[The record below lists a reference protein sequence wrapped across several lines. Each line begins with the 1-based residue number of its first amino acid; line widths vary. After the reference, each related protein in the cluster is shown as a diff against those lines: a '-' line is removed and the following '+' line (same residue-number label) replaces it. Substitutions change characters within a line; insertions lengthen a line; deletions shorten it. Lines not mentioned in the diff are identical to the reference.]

1 MDNRTAN
8 ENGNLTR
15 LQNRY
20 LDTVYDTMLQYNE
33 NTSQYNS
40 NMQNIIRILEET
52 HSTYFASLR
61 HTHGVNRVNA
71 PVPRSTPRAAGGGP
85 RRSNQP
91 FFDYTRAASGG
102 TRRSHSSN
110 ISQSRATSG
119 GGTRSTIPPPLNRN
133 GLDNNNSLLFTYM
146 FQPDAGETQHVSLS
160 SDEIARH
167 TTTYG
172 CSEEV
177 FCEISGNRCPISLD
191 NFEIGDVIMKITG
204 CGHIFKRRALMRWFE
219 RSNNCPVCRYN
230 LRETRIDNSN
240 NSVPLV
246 DNSNNS
252 VPLVDNSNNT
262 FDNSNNIINEFNNTL
277 TETFNAMIQTL
288 ANELQTTSPYLLDIS
303 MNLPINLNTNN
314 EQQTNG
320 ETTPEVSVQDVE
332 SDSDD
337 EIEPD
342 LSVD

>member
-1 MDNRTAN
+1 MDNRTTN

-20 LDTVYDTMLQYNE
+20 LDTVYDTMSQYNE

-85 RRSNQP
+85 RRSNQS

-119 GGTRSTIPPPLNRN
+119 GGTHSTIPPPLNRN
-133 GLDNNNSLLFTYM
+133 GLDNNNSLLFTYL
-146 FQPDAGETQHVSLS
+146 FQPEVGETQTVSLS

-177 FCEISGNRCPISLD
+177 FCDISGNRCPISLD

-246 DNSNNS
+246 DNSNN
-252 VPLVDNSNNT
+252 T

-288 ANELQTTSPYLLDIS
+288 ANELQTNSPYLLDIS

-314 EQQTNG
+314 EQHTNG
-320 ETTPEVSVQDVE
+320 ENTSEVSVQDVE

>member
-61 HTHGVNRVNA
+61 HTPGVNRVNA
-71 PVPRSTPRAAGGGP
+71 PVPRNTPRAAGGGP
-85 RRSNQP
+85 RRSNQS

-133 GLDNNNSLLFTYM
+133 GLDNNNSLLFTYL
-146 FQPDAGETQHVSLS
+146 FQPEVGETQAVLLS

-177 FCEISGNRCPISLD
+177 FCDISGNRCPISLD

-246 DNSNNS
+246 DNSNN
-252 VPLVDNSNNT
+252 
-262 FDNSNNIINEFNNTL
+262 IINEFNNTL

-320 ETTPEVSVQDVE
+320 ENTSEVSVQDVE

>member
-1 MDNRTAN
+1 MDNRTTN

-20 LDTVYDTMLQYNE
+20 LDTVYDTMSQYNE

-85 RRSNQP
+85 RRSNQS

-133 GLDNNNSLLFTYM
+133 GLDNNNSLLFTYL
-146 FQPDAGETQHVSLS
+146 FQPEVGETQAVLLS

-177 FCEISGNRCPISLD
+177 FCDISGNRCPISLD

-246 DNSNNS
+246 DNSNN
-252 VPLVDNSNNT
+252 
-262 FDNSNNIINEFNNTL
+262 IINEFNNTL

-288 ANELQTTSPYLLDIS
+288 ANELQTNSPYLLDIS

-314 EQQTNG
+314 EQHTNG
-320 ETTPEVSVQDVE
+320 ETTLEVSVQDVE

-337 EIEPD
+337 EIIPD

>member
-1 MDNRTAN
+1 MDNRTTN

-20 LDTVYDTMLQYNE
+20 LDTVYDTMSQYNE

-85 RRSNQP
+85 RRSNQS

-133 GLDNNNSLLFTYM
+133 GLDNNNSLLFTYL
-146 FQPDAGETQHVSLS
+146 FQPEVGETQAVLLS

-177 FCEISGNRCPISLD
+177 FCDISGNRCPISLD

-246 DNSNNS
+246 DNSNN
-252 VPLVDNSNNT
+252 
-262 FDNSNNIINEFNNTL
+262 IINEFNNTL

-288 ANELQTTSPYLLDIS
+288 ANELQTNSPYLLDIS

-314 EQQTNG
+314 EQHTNG
-320 ETTPEVSVQDVE
+320 ENTSEVSVQDVE

>member
-1 MDNRTAN
+1 MDNRTTN

-20 LDTVYDTMLQYNE
+20 LDTVYDTMSQYNE

-61 HTHGVNRVNA
+61 HTHDVNRVNA

-85 RRSNQP
+85 RRSNQS

-119 GGTRSTIPPPLNRN
+119 GGTHSTIPPPLNRN
-133 GLDNNNSLLFTYM
+133 GLDNNNSLLFTYL
-146 FQPDAGETQHVSLS
+146 FQPEVGETQTVSLS

-177 FCEISGNRCPISLD
+177 FCDISGNRCPISLD

-246 DNSNNS
+246 DNSNN
-252 VPLVDNSNNT
+252 
-262 FDNSNNIINEFNNTL
+262 IINEFNNTL

-288 ANELQTTSPYLLDIS
+288 ANELQTNSPYLLDIS

-314 EQQTNG
+314 EQHTNG
-320 ETTPEVSVQDVE
+320 ENTSEVSVQDAE

>member
-1 MDNRTAN
+1 MDNRTTN

-20 LDTVYDTMLQYNE
+20 LDTVYDTMSQYNE

-85 RRSNQP
+85 RRSNQS

-133 GLDNNNSLLFTYM
+133 GLDNNNSLLFTYL
-146 FQPDAGETQHVSLS
+146 FQPEVGETQAVLLS

-177 FCEISGNRCPISLD
+177 FCDISGNRCPISLD

-252 VPLVDNSNNT
+252 VPLVDNSNN
-262 FDNSNNIINEFNNTL
+262 IINEFNNTL
-277 TETFNAMIQTL
+277 TETLMR
-288 ANELQTTSPYLLDIS
+288 
-303 MNLPINLNTNN
+303 
-314 EQQTNG
+314 
-320 ETTPEVSVQDVE
+320 
-332 SDSDD
+332 
-337 EIEPD
+337 
-342 LSVD
+342 